1 MALPITR
8 ILNASYFEQRLPLAW
23 KITDISPIPKTKP
36 VRSLK
41 KELRP
46 ISLTSF
52 VLKVA
57 EELLVEDYVKPA
69 VLKVI
74 DNNQYGAI
82 TKSST
87 VIALINM
94 LHSWC

>member
-23 KITDISPIPKTKP
+23 KMADVSPIPKTKP
-36 VRSLK
+36 IRNLK

-46 ISLTSF
+46 ISLTSA
-52 VLKVA
+52 VSKVA

-69 VLKVI
+69 CFKG
-74 DNNQYGAI
+74 N
-82 TKSST
+82 
-87 VIALINM
+87 
-94 LHSWC
+94 